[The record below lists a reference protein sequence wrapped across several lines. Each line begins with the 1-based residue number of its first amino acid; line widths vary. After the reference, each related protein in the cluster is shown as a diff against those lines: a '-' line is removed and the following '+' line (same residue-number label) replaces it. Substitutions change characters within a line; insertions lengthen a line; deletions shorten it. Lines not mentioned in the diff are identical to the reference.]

1 MLNFDFLE
9 KGLALASP
17 PKFVYDFLRK
27 IILILYF
34 AKCNCLFAFTS

>member
-17 PKFVYDFLRK
+17 PKFAYDFLRK
-27 IILILYF
+27 IFLLYF